1 MSASVIIVAA
11 GRGERLGG
19 SVPKQLLDLAGRTM
33 LRRSVDAFE
42 AHPRVERL
50 VVVLPPELVE
60 SASTIVGGTNR
71 ECVVVA
77 GGARRQD
84 SVRNGLNALPATSGV
99 VLIHDAA
106 RPFASPAL
114 IDRVIDATLRTG
126 AAVPALQA
134 RDTVK
139 RVTPGKAIVA
149 ETIAR
154 EHVWLAQTP
163 QGFLRDVL
171 ERAVAMGQSGVDATD
186 EAMLAERLG
195 VPVEVVA
202 GDEGNVKITTREDLV
217 DARRRLAGSMRVG
230 TGYDLHRL
238 VADRPLVLA
247 GVVLPFEKGPLGHS
261 DGDVVCHALTDALL
275 GAAGAGDIGQHFSNT
290 DPRWKDAPGLDLL
303 GRAVKIVAERGWRPS
318 NVDVTVVLERP
329 KVAPYLADIRAAL
342 AAVLGLT
349 PDGVSVKG
357 KTNEGVDA
365 VGVGEAIAA
374 HAVAM
379 VAGGDAP

>member
-1 MSASVIIVAA
+1 MSVSVIIVAA

-19 SVPKQLLDLAGRTM
+19 SVPKQLLDLGGRSM
-33 LRRSVDAFE
+33 LRRSVEIFDA
-42 AHPRVERL
+42 HHQVERI
-50 VVVLPPELVE
+50 VVVLPPELIE
-60 SASTIVGGTNR
+60 SGSTLVGRTNR

-77 GGARRQD
+77 GGLRRQD
-84 SVRNGLNALPATSGV
+84 SVGNGLKALPDSAGV

-106 RPFASPAL
+106 RPFADAAL
-114 IDRVIDATLRTG
+114 IDRVIEGTSRAG
-126 AAVPALQA
+126 AAVPAVQA

-139 RVTPGKAIVA
+139 RVVPGKAVVG

-154 EHVWLAQTP
+154 ENVWLAQTP
-163 QGFLRDVL
+163 QGFIRDVL
-171 ERAVAMGQSGVDATD
+171 EQAVAMGQAGVDATD
-186 EAMLAERLG
+186 EAMLAERMG

-202 GDEGNVKITTREDLV
+202 GDERNVKITTSDDLAA
-217 DARRRLAGSMRVG
+217 ARRRLNGVMRVG

-238 VADRPLVLA
+238 VEGRPLVLA
-247 GVVLPFEKGPLGHS
+247 GVVLPFDKGPLGHS

-275 GAAGAGDIGQHFSNT
+275 GAASAGDIGQHFSNT

-303 GRAVKIVAERGWRPS
+303 GRAVKIIAERGWRPL

-329 KVAPYLADIRAAL
+329 KVAPHLQAIRGAIAG
-342 AAVLGLT
+342 VLGLT
-349 PDGVSVKG
+349 IDDVSVKG

-365 VGVGEAIAA
+365 VGAGDAIAA

-379 VAGGDAP
+379 LAGGDAS

>member
-1 MSASVIIVAA
+1 
-11 GRGERLGG
+11 
-19 SVPKQLLDLAGRTM
+19 
-33 LRRSVDAFE
+33 
-42 AHPRVERL
+42 
-50 VVVLPPELVE
+50 
-60 SASTIVGGTNR
+60 
-71 ECVVVA
+71 
-77 GGARRQD
+77 
-84 SVRNGLNALPATSGV
+84 V

-139 RVTPGKAIVA
+139 RVSPGKAVVA

-154 EHVWLAQTP
+154 EYVWLAQTP

-171 ERAVAMGQSGVDATD
+171 DRAVAMGQSGVDATD

-195 VPVEVVA
+195 MPVEVVA

-238 VADRPLVLA
+238 VAGRPLVLA

-290 DPRWKDAPGLDLL
+290 DPRWKNAPGLDLL

-365 VGVGEAIAA
+365 VGVGDAIAA